1 MANEFSVAI
10 HDFISAKIAAGQK
23 NKADAEKIDDRAT
36 ASYYEGQL
44 QELNAIRRYMAE
56 HMDLKTQK
64 YY

>member
-10 HDFISAKIAAGQK
+10 HNYISAKIAAGQK
-23 NKADAEKIDDRAT
+23 NKANAEKNNDTAA

-44 QELNAIRRYMAE
+44 QEFNNIRQYMVE
-56 HMDLKTQK
+56 NIDLKTQK